1 MPPIISL
8 NDAAMSIGKC
18 PIFGDGRFFLL
29 SHSKKLDKRA
39 SRPLLR
45 RLKETA
51 PRDKIESLNLI
62 QAKEA

>member
-1 MPPIISL
+1 
-8 NDAAMSIGKC
+8 MSIGKC

-62 QAKEA
+62 QAKEAG